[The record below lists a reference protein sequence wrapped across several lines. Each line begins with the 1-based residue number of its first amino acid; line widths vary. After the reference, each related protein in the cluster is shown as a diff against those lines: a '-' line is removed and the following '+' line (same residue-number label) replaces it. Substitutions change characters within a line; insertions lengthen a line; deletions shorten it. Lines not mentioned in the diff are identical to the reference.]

1 MRHAESPD
9 PGVWTIGVPD
19 VANAP
24 GTVCNIYADCIKLL
38 NQGKKIN
45 YQGAAVTAGFDKY
58 RNTFGDWLVTQ
69 VGSDGTTQNGI
80 LKVSASA
87 AGPHNRLRLEGGL
100 RGGARPHPTPRA
112 AWVH

>member
-69 VGSDGTTQNGI
+69 VGADGTTQNGV
-80 LKVSASA
+80 LKVPAS
-87 AGPHNRLRLEGGL
+87 PDPPPTRRLGHTRAREGG
-100 RGGARPHPTPRA
+100 RA
-112 AWVH
+112 